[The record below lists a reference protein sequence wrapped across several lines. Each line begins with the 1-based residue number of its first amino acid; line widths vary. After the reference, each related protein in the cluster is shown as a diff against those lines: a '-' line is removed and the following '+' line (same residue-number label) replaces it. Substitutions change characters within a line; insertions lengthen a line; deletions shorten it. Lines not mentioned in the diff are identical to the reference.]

1 MEQKKKKTIELNA
14 CFGDVAQKCER
25 NFVEVLI
32 NSRLQFFDLY
42 DIIKKSLQDNCLLTA
57 WEVIPTEWSI
67 KERSGAR
74 HLSADA
80 ANKIINRCTVKDG

>member
-32 NSRLQFFDLY
+32 NSQLLFLNSY
-42 DIIKKSLQDNCLLTA
+42 VIIDYELTGLLSPDGVGGNPNSLEQ
-57 WEVIPTEWSI
+57 
-67 KERSGAR
+67 KERSGAQVCP
-74 HLSADA
+74 LIQQT
-80 ANKIINRCTVKDG
+80 KK